1 MYQGKGWWKGDSKS
15 IITTED
21 EQVLSFVYA
30 SEFMKEIRQTM
41 QSTRK

>member
-1 MYQGKGWWKGDSKS
+1 MYQGQGWWKGDSKS

-21 EQVLSFVYA
+21 EQVLGFVYA

-41 QSTRK
+41 QSSRK